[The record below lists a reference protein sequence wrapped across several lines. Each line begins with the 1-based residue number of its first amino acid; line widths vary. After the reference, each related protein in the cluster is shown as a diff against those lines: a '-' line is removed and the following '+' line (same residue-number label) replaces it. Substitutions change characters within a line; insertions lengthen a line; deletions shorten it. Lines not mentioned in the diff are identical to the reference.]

1 MRLTRRQRALFEEAE
16 AIASLTNFDFHRIE
30 DKDIDATLGLQI
42 AIHKMATGEVV
53 IRYTLLDEILAD
65 LIARYFFQS
74 ADFPKLWRT
83 KKFSTFVHH
92 VLDEMYL
99 LKKMDV
105 VHAIKPLPS
114 NVRKAIRKINA
125 VRNAFAHSL
134 FPENR
139 KEHRENK
146 KVLYGDRDIRTHEG
160 LKNFLVDYHLAFN
173 YLERRFDEQDAR
185 GAKRRPDRPV

>member
-1 MRLTRRQRALFEEAE
+1 MVSCRP
-16 AIASLTNFDFHRIE
+16 SPP
-30 DKDIDATLGLQI
+30 DATLGLQI
-42 AIHKMATGEVV
+42 AIHKMVTGEIA
-53 IRYTLLDEILAD
+53 IRYTLLDEILSD
-65 LIARYFFQS
+65 LIARYFFHS

-114 NVRKAIRKINA
+114 NVRKAIRKSNA

-160 LKNFLVDYHLAFN
+160 LKTSWSTITSRLTIWNA
-173 YLERRFDEQDAR
+173 A
-185 GAKRRPDRPV
+185 